1 MVFHL
6 CVRNF
11 LINAFY
17 IEYLGCRY
25 GNGSDACVSAGF
37 SRATSERPHHEVK
50 SDTSRGLAHTE
61 RSGVAAGHGQHSH
74 NSVTDGGGRA
84 VPAL

>member
-17 IEYLGCRY
+17 IEFSGVVMTIERTL
-25 GNGSDACVSAGF
+25 AIAAGF
-37 SRATSERPHHEVK
+37 RRATSERPHHEVK
-50 SDTSRGLAHTE
+50 SDTPR
-61 RSGVAAGHGQHSH
+61 
-74 NSVTDGGGRA
+74 
-84 VPAL
+84 

>member
-17 IEYLGCRY
+17 IEYLGCRC
-25 GNGSDACVSAGF
+25 GNRSDACVSAGF
-37 SRATSERPHHEVK
+37 SRATSERPHYEVIATRP
-50 SDTSRGLAHTE
+50 DDWRT
-61 RSGVAAGHGQHSH
+61 RSAAELRQVMGS
-74 NSVTDGGGRA
+74 TLMTA
-84 VPAL
+84 

>member
-17 IEYLGCRY
+17 IEYLGCRC
-25 GNGSDACVSAGF
+25 GNRSDACDSVGF
-37 SRATSERPHHEVK
+37 SRATSECPHHEVK
-50 SDTSRGLAHTE
+50 SDTCRIIYQKLVQAERKMRLSERRHRTE
-61 RSGVAAGHGQHSH
+61 RSEEV
-74 NSVTDGGGRA
+74 RK
-84 VPAL
+84 

>member
-17 IEYLGCRY
+17 IEYLGCRC
-25 GNGSDACVSAGF
+25 GNRSDACDSVGF
-37 SRATSERPHHEVK
+37 SRATSECPHHEVNIK
-50 SDTSRGLAHTE
+50 HKVFINLKNCCTFAIII
-61 RSGVAAGHGQHSH
+61 
-74 NSVTDGGGRA
+74 
-84 VPAL
+84 

>member
-1 MVFHL
+1 MVFYL

-25 GNGSDACVSAGF
+25 GNRSDTCDSVGF
-37 SRATSERPHHEVK
+37 SHATSERPHHEVK
-50 SDTSRGLAHTE
+50 SDTSRGLVTSRR
-61 RSGVAAGHGQHSH
+61 RSGGELLS
-74 NSVTDGGGRA
+74 SYT
-84 VPAL
+84 